1 MSAPGFWEQLYADG
15 GDGWELGGPAPPLL
29 AWLDSGARLPAPAG
43 EPARVAVPGCGRGH
57 DARLL
62 AQRGYRAW
70 GFDFAVAAVSA
81 ARASAAGLDVT
92 YAQRDVFALG
102 PEYRGYFDAV
112 WEYTCYCAID
122 PARRGEYARVL
133 GEIVR
138 PGGTLLACFF
148 PLREGG
154 GRAAVRRL
162 RARGRAR
169 AGAVVRDRGER
180 SPVALRAGARG
191 ARAPGPRAAAGL
203 TSPFPPSTLRA

>member
-62 AQRGYRAW
+62 AQQGYRAW

-148 PLREGG
+148 PLREGAG
-154 GRAAVRRL
+154 GPPFAVSAPEVERVLAPWFEIAESARPSRSAPGREGL
-162 RARGRAR
+162 ELLVRARR
-169 AGAVVRDRGER
+169 RD
-180 SPVALRAGARG
+180 
-191 ARAPGPRAAAGL
+191 
-203 TSPFPPSTLRA
+203 